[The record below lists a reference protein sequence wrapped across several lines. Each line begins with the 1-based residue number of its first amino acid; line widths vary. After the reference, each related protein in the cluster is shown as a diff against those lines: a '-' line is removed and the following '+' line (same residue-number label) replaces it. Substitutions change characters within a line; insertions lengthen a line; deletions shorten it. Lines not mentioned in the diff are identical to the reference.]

1 MKDFL
6 GDGEGVRG
14 HGDREEILLS
24 GSRHNLG
31 RLAWPGGPLGST
43 ADLPDDFACYN
54 QPSFALQYLQHQ
66 DLPGSVDM
74 VVSIL
79 TMGYW
84 PTYTPVEVH
93 LPSEV
98 MSIMSLKKV

>member
-1 MKDFL
+1 MLPTACLKGKFRADFGL
-6 GDGEGVRG
+6 
-14 HGDREEILLS
+14 IF
-24 GSRHNLG
+24 
-31 RLAWPGGPLGST
+31 PQ
-43 ADLPDDFACYN
+43 F
-54 QPSFALQYLQHQ
+54 LQHQ

-93 LPSEV
+93 LPVEV
-98 MSIMSLKKV
+98 LAHHRDF

>member
-1 MKDFL
+1 MYLYFFL
-6 GDGEGVRG
+6 
-14 HGDREEILLS
+14 S
-24 GSRHNLG
+24 
-31 RLAWPGGPLGST
+31 
-43 ADLPDDFACYN
+43 
-54 QPSFALQYLQHQ
+54 LQYLQHQ

-93 LPSEV
+93 LPTEV
-98 MSIMSLKKV
+98 TTTVFDS

>member
-1 MKDFL
+1 MLPTACLKDKF
-6 GDGEGVRG
+6 R
-14 HGDREEILLS
+14 
-24 GSRHNLG
+24 
-31 RLAWPGGPLGST
+31 
-43 ADLPDDFACYN
+43 ADFGLIFPQF
-54 QPSFALQYLQHQ
+54 LQHQ

-93 LPSEV
+93 LPVEV
-98 MSIMSLKKV
+98 LAHHLDF

>member
-1 MKDFL
+1 MLPTACLKPKFRADF
-6 GDGEGVRG
+6 GF
-14 HGDREEILLS
+14 IF
-24 GSRHNLG
+24 
-31 RLAWPGGPLGST
+31 PQ
-43 ADLPDDFACYN
+43 F
-54 QPSFALQYLQHQ
+54 LQHQ

-93 LPSEV
+93 LPVEV
-98 MSIMSLKKV
+98 LAHYVDF

>member
-1 MKDFL
+1 MDRGKGRRSCYL
-6 GDGEGVRG
+6 GVD
-14 HGDREEILLS
+14 ILS
-24 GSRHNLG
+24 D
-31 RLAWPGGPLGST
+31 AWPCGPLGST
-43 ADLPDDFACYN
+43 ADLREDFTCYN

-98 MSIMSLKKV
+98 MSILTL

>member
-6 GDGEGVRG
+6 REGEVVRGQGEG
-14 HGDREEILLS
+14 EEILLS
-24 GSRHNLG
+24 GSKHTLG
-31 RLAWPGGPLGST
+31 RFRPCGPLGST
-43 ADLPDDFACYN
+43 ADLREDFTCYN
-54 QPSFALQYLQHQ
+54 QLSFALQYLQHQ

-98 MSIMSLKKV
+98 MSILSL

>member
-1 MKDFL
+1 ML
-6 GDGEGVRG
+6 
-14 HGDREEILLS
+14 
-24 GSRHNLG
+24 
-31 RLAWPGGPLGST
+31 PT
-43 ADLPDDFACYN
+43 ACLKGKFRAECGFIFPQF
-54 QPSFALQYLQHQ
+54 LQHQ

-93 LPSEV
+93 LPVEV
-98 MSIMSLKKV
+98 LARHLDF

>member
-1 MKDFL
+1 M
-6 GDGEGVRG
+6 
-14 HGDREEILLS
+14 
-24 GSRHNLG
+24 
-31 RLAWPGGPLGST
+31 
-43 ADLPDDFACYN
+43 
-54 QPSFALQYLQHQ
+54 LQYLQHQ

-98 MSIMSLKKV
+98 INCLLYCGGCGGVMVNALDSGLGGLGLSPGRGTALCS